1 MTRDTI
7 TMTEALSK
15 YLHDVSLQEPD
26 VLRRLRQETANMP
39 NAGMQIGPLQGQFMQ
54 LLLKLQ
60 GAKRTLEVG
69 VFTGY
74 SSLWTALA
82 LPDDGKVVA
91 CDVSEEWTSIG
102 RRYWEE
108 AGVAHKIDLRL
119 GPAAETLAAMIT
131 NGESESFDFAFID
144 ADKENYG
151 RYYEQCMKLV
161 RPGGLIAVDNALW
174 SGQVADPEDQSASTE
189 AIRSLNQRVVQD
201 ERVDHSLMQLGDGLM
216 LAWKRVSLA

>member
-74 SSLWTALA
+74 SSL
-82 LPDDGKVVA
+82 
-91 CDVSEEWTSIG
+91 
-102 RRYWEE
+102 
-108 AGVAHKIDLRL
+108 
-119 GPAAETLAAMIT
+119 
-131 NGESESFDFAFID
+131 
-144 ADKENYG
+144 
-151 RYYEQCMKLV
+151 
-161 RPGGLIAVDNALW
+161 
-174 SGQVADPEDQSASTE
+174 
-189 AIRSLNQRVVQD
+189 
-201 ERVDHSLMQLGDGLM
+201 
-216 LAWKRVSLA
+216 